1 MGKKIRGSLA
11 KILVQRGFSLIRTAW
26 FPLEGT
32 LLTSFVASHR
42 SALQRAFVRRCFH
55 VLALPIMA
63 DYTQWFAVADTDGDG
78 KVSGAEAVQFF
89 QRAGLPQQS
98 LAQLWE
104 LADNHATGFLDRK
117 QFDIAMQLITIAQV
131 RRPCICNDPK
141 ALMRGR
147 VASRLHSDVFC
158 FYEGGDAFSLQIDYS
173 LFLSCALTFPRRVGV
188 SSTRYSTKRSAEV
201 SRRFRRRSF
210 RVCLADSSSH
220 RSPLVGSAVR
230 WRGVR

>member
-1 MGKKIRGSLA
+1 M
-11 KILVQRGFSLIRTAW
+11 
-26 FPLEGT
+26 
-32 LLTSFVASHR
+32 ASHR

-55 VLALPIMA
+55 VLALPVMA

-104 LADNHATGFLDRK
+104 LVSESGFLERK

-141 ALMRGR
+141 ALIRGR
-147 VASRLHSDVFC
+147 VLKTRIDPRRF
-158 FYEGGDAFSLQIDYS
+158 GGDEGRWRRDP
-173 LFLSCALTFPRRVGV
+173 FPRCFLFIPY
-188 SSTRYSTKRSAEV
+188 SS
-201 SRRFRRRSF
+201 
-210 RVCLADSSSH
+210 L
-220 RSPLVGSAVR
+220 LVH
-230 WRGVR
+230 